1 MKAAARVSLTGAD
14 LETLDALVIRM
25 RASVPRGAEIQ
36 RKHVFRAVLVRGFDA
51 LAGELTARDHNPGAF
66 DAGLDQADEPPPSSV
81 KRIRRPQ

>member
-1 MKAAARVSLTGAD
+1 MKAAARISLTVVD

-25 RASVPRGAEIQ
+25 RACVPRGAEIE

-51 LAGELTARDHNPGAF
+51 LAGELTAREHNLGTF

-81 KRIRRPQ
+81 KRPRRPQ